1 MTTEHRSRLLQEDQ
15 RYPWPHHR
23 RPRAGGCGGAD
34 RQGVARI
41 GSHCPFRRRGVCR
54 AAAETGLD
62 RALQIAERILK
73 AVRASGAHGLPPY
86 TVSIGVACQSSPDEK
101 LDGLLLRADQALY
114 RAKSG
119 GRDRI
124 EIAAPLVTSGIA
136 PVMPPIAPV
145 MAPASVVASNG

>member
-1 MTTEHRSRLLQEDQ
+1 M
-15 RYPWPHHR
+15 
-23 RPRAGGCGGAD
+23 
-34 RQGVARI
+34 
-41 GSHCPFRRRGVCR
+41 VC
-54 AAAETGLD
+54 
-62 RALQIAERILK
+62 
-73 AVRASGAHGLPPY
+73 
-86 TVSIGVACQSSPDEK
+86 CC
-101 LDGLLLRADQALY
+101 ADQALY